1 MKLSDI
7 LKKIGIDLDEEVDYA
22 NEQTL
27 ISDNK
32 SKKEVTD
39 DKKEEDKVA
48 SKDTKETKVD
58 TKETKVDTKET
69 KEDTKETQEEIKVEL
84 KFDDKTGLFDLK
96 GIEDADIK
104 AVLQRA
110 NDYTVKTANN
120 VKIEKAFNEKL
131 SGLKI
136 RKGITNEVIKK
147 MINFDDVKVDGDKVI
162 GLDEAFE
169 TLQKEQSGLFVQ
181 RQQNESN
188 PMLEG
193 FNPVQNNDS
202 SSALNASLASLAASL
217 GGNN

>member
-7 LKKIGIDLDEEVDYA
+7 LKKIGIDLDAEIDEAKQETSEEIGKSNKNKDEVIDESTSDKEEV
-22 NEQTL
+22 T
-27 ISDNK
+27 
-32 SKKEVTD
+32 
-39 DKKEEDKVA
+39 KEE
-48 SKDTKETKVD
+48 SKETV
-58 TKETKVDTKET
+58 
-69 KEDTKETQEEIKVEL
+69 EDTKETQEEVKVEL

-110 NDYTVKTANN
+110 NDYTVRTANN
-120 VKIEKAFNEKL
+120 VKIEKAFSEKL

-136 RKGITNEVIKK
+136 RKGITDEVIKK
-147 MINFDDVKVDGDKVI
+147 MINFDDIKVDGDKVI

-181 RQQNESN
+181 RQQSEST
-188 PMLEG
+188 PILEG
-193 FNPVQNNDS
+193 FNPVENNDS

-217 GGNN
+217 GSNN

>member
-1 MKLSDI
+1 MKLIDI

-22 NEQTL
+22 DEQTSE
-27 ISDNK
+27 SDSKSNKDEDDAK
-32 SKKEVTD
+32 SKETSDKKEDVKEVT
-39 DKKEEDKVA
+39 KEAV
-48 SKDTKETKVD
+48 
-58 TKETKVDTKET
+58 
-69 KEDTKETQEEIKVEL
+69 EDTKETQEEVKVEL
-84 KFDDKTGLFDLK
+84 KFDENTGLFDLK

-104 AVLQRA
+104 AVLQKA
-110 NDYTVKTANN
+110 NDYTVRTANN

-147 MINFDDVKVDGDKVI
+147 MINLDDIKVDGDNVI

-169 TLQKEQSGLFVQ
+169 NLQKEQSGLFVQ
-181 RQQNESN
+181 RNQSESN

-193 FNPVQNNDS
+193 FNPVQNTDS

-217 GGNN
+217 GNN

>member
-7 LKKIGIDLDEEVDYA
+7 LKKIGINLDEEIEYA
-22 NEQTL
+22 DEKTL

-32 SKKEVTD
+32 SNKEVTD
-39 DKKEEDKVA
+39 DKKVEDKVA

-69 KEDTKETQEEIKVEL
+69 SEDTKETQEEIKVEL

-169 TLQKEQSGLFVQ
+169 TLQKEQSGLFVT
-181 RQQNESN
+181 RQQSESN

>member
-147 MINFDDVKVDGDKVI
+147 MINFDDVKVDGDKVV

-181 RQQNESN
+181 RNQSESN